1 MMKNLAI
8 IPARGGSKGLRD
20 KNVLP
25 LDGKP
30 LLAHSVEAA
39 FSSGCFDVVHVSTD
53 SERYAGIARRFNADV
68 PFLRS
73 AETAADNA
81 SSWDVVGEVLEKYER
96 AGKRFDTVVLL
107 QPTSPLRT
115 PEDIRRAYQLMDE
128 RHAEAV
134 VSVCETDHSPLWCNT
149 LPEDGCMDGFLPLEN
164 SGPRQALRPYYRIN
178 GAIYLMRVSAFRRW
192 GKMVYGP
199 ECYACVMPRRR
210 SVDIDTAFDFLLGE
224 QLLRQERSGGDSRLF
239 VNGSSSHEDNN
250 RMIAI
255 EAAVFSA
262 ESLEE
267 ARQSVSRLTKGASL
281 EANDRELLSCDSK
294 IIAGVLYEKR
304 KQASLLHIEIL
315 AELRSEFRKSPLPET
330 EWVEIIGILLDNA
343 VEASKGGDQIHV
355 RFCKTERSVELTV
368 SNPFPP
374 MSNTEFMRLFGKGVT
389 TKQKEGGMHGYGLY
403 NVLSIMERFHGKVIT
418 RNEVRNDRNYV
429 VFGVKMELHRE

>member
-1 MMKNLAI
+1 MLTEAEVPGEVI
-8 IPARGGSKGLRD
+8 GGSRIFHFCTLSMTHEG
-20 KNVLP
+20 V
-25 LDGKP
+25 
-30 LLAHSVEAA
+30 
-39 FSSGCFDVVHVSTD
+39 
-53 SERYAGIARRFNADV
+53 
-68 PFLRS
+68 
-73 AETAADNA
+73 
-81 SSWDVVGEVLEKYER
+81 
-96 AGKRFDTVVLL
+96 
-107 QPTSPLRT
+107 
-115 PEDIRRAYQLMDE
+115 RRAT
-128 RHAEAV
+128 RHA
-134 VSVCETDHSPLWCNT
+134 VSCARMGGALVSFDPNLRPPLW
-149 LPEDGCMDGFLPLEN
+149 
-164 SGPRQALRPYYRIN
+164 
-178 GAIYLMRVSAFRRW
+178 
-192 GKMVYGP
+192 
-199 ECYACVMPRRR
+199 
-210 SVDIDTAFDFLLGE
+210 
-224 QLLRQERSGGDSRLF
+224 
-239 VNGSSSHEDNN
+239 
-250 RMIAI
+250 
-255 EAAVFSA
+255 

-403 NVLSIMERFHGKVIT
+403 NVLSIMERFRGKVIT
-418 RNEVRNDRNYV
+418 RNEIRNDRNYV